1 MTIIPIFALN
11 FTVIG
16 GKVDK
21 IYKKMY
27 NIIIR
32 LKRTGQTQQ
41 SPKKENHKMMYQVRN
56 NNETVALF
64 YSENEAKGFAVD
76 KAIRDLR
83 MKNPN
88 YEKENDLCY
97 DELPDYE
104 ILDEAGIEV
113 GEIEED
119 FN

>member
-1 MTIIPIFALN
+1 
-11 FTVIG
+11 
-16 GKVDK
+16 
-21 IYKKMY
+21 
-27 NIIIR
+27 
-32 LKRTGQTQQ
+32 
-41 SPKKENHKMMYQVRN
+41 
-56 NNETVALF
+56 
-64 YSENEAKGFAVD
+64 
-76 KAIRDLR
+76 
-83 MKNPN
+83 MKNPD

>member
-1 MTIIPIFALN
+1 
-11 FTVIG
+11 
-16 GKVDK
+16 
-21 IYKKMY
+21 
-27 NIIIR
+27 
-32 LKRTGQTQQ
+32 
-41 SPKKENHKMMYQVRN
+41 MMYQVRKN
-56 NNETVALF
+56 DETVALF

-113 GEIEED
+113 GEDDLKYIKR
-119 FN
+119 

>member
-1 MTIIPIFALN
+1 MSIIPIFALI

-27 NIIIR
+27 NIIIS

-41 SPKKENHKMMYQVRN
+41 SPKKENHKMMYQVRK
-56 NNETVALF
+56 NNETIALF